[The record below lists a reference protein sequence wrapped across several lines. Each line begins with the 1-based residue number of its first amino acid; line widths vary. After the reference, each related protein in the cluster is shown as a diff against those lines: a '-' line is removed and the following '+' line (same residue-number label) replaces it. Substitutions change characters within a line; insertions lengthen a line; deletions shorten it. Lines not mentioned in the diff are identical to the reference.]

1 MRTYRELFAIREYTV
16 LFVARSFVMLGVV
29 VGNLA
34 LGTIVFQTTRSPL
47 LTGIAL
53 FGGPLVQLATSHFLL
68 ATADLI
74 RPRTAMVLVG
84 LTSAGTD
91 LLQLVPGLAWGW
103 RLALVAVGYLVVS
116 ATSGTVMALV
126 GDIVPAD
133 GFVLA
138 RSTMSVLVGGMQV
151 IGNGIGGLL
160 LLWFATTHLFL
171 ISASLTL
178 VAVLV
183 ARFGLADHAPRASGK
198 VVGRTQAVNRELLG
212 SRVVRPLYL
221 TMWVPN
227 GLIVGCEALFIP
239 YAGRHGGYLFA
250 AAAAGMLAGDL
261 SMGRFVPERVRDR
274 LIRPLRYALAVP
286 YLVMIL
292 APGNLVAGLVA
303 LVASVGY
310 CAHLPLQ
317 ERLIRH
323 TAADQRGQ
331 VFGLYSTGLMVGQA
345 VGAIVAGALAGW
357 LGHGRE
363 GVGQTMAILAV
374 ASCLVTLALS
384 RGLSRSAPVRAQVSR
399 SDLGAGSRTG

>member
-1 MRTYRELFAIREYTV
+1 VRTYRELFAIREYSV

-34 LGTIVFQTTRSPL
+34 LGTIVFQTTGSPL

-53 FGGPLVQLATSHFLL
+53 FGGPLVQLVTSHFLL

-74 RPRTAMVLVG
+74 RPRTAMILVG
-84 LTSAGTD
+84 LTSSVTD
-91 LLQLVPGLAWGW
+91 LFQLIPGLAWGW
-103 RLALVAVGYLVVS
+103 RFALVAVGYLVVS

-126 GDIVPAD
+126 SDIVPAD

-160 LLWFATTHLFL
+160 LLWFATTHLFV
-171 ISASLTL
+171 ISASMTFL
-178 VAVLV
+178 AVLI
-183 ARFGLADHAPRASGK
+183 ARFGLADHPPRAEGK
-198 VVGRTQAVNRELLG
+198 IVGRTQTVNRILFG
-212 SRVVRPLYL
+212 SRIVRPLYL

-250 AAAAGMLAGDL
+250 AAAAGMLVGDL
-261 SMGRFVPERVRDR
+261 SMGRFVPDRVRDR
-274 LIRPLRYALAVP
+274 LIRPLRYTLAIP
-286 YLVMIL
+286 YLAMIL
-292 APGNLVAGLVA
+292 IPGNVVAALIA

-323 TAADQRGQ
+323 TALDQRGQ
-331 VFGLYSTGLMVGQA
+331 VFGLYSTGLMIGQA

-374 ASCLVTLALS
+374 ASCLVTLALAK
-384 RGLSRSAPVRAQVSR
+384 GLSRSAPDQELTPSQALPSR
-399 SDLGAGSRTG
+399 N

>member
-1 MRTYRELFAIREYTV
+1 MRTYRELFAIREYAV

-34 LGTIVFQTTRSPL
+34 LGTIVFQTTGSAL

-53 FGGPLVQLATSHFLL
+53 FGGPLVTLATSHFLL

-84 LTSAGTD
+84 LTSAVTD
-91 LLQLVPGLAWGW
+91 LFQLIPNLAWGW
-103 RLALVAVGYLVVS
+103 RFALVAVGYLVVS

-126 GDIVPAD
+126 SDIVPAD
-133 GFVLA
+133 GFLLA

-160 LLWFATTHLFL
+160 LLWFATSHLFL
-171 ISASLTL
+171 ISASMTF
-178 VAVLV
+178 VSVLI
-183 ARFGLADHAPRASGK
+183 ARFGLADHPPRATGR
-198 VVGRTQAVNRELLG
+198 VVGRTQQVNRTLLG

-227 GLIVGCEALFIP
+227 GLVVGCEALFIP

-250 AAAAGMLAGDL
+250 SAAAGMLVGDL
-261 SMGRFVPERVRDR
+261 SMGRFVPERLRDR
-274 LIRPLRYALAVP
+274 LIRPLRYLLAVP
-286 YLVMIL
+286 YLAMVLTPVNVL
-292 APGNLVAGLVA
+292 AAVVAV
-303 LVASVGY
+303 VASVGY

-317 ERLIRH
+317 ERLIRV

-345 VGAIVAGALAGW
+345 LGAVIAGALAGW
-357 LGHGRE
+357 LGHGRD
-363 GVGQTMAILAV
+363 GVGQTMAVLAV
-374 ASCLVTLALS
+374 ASVLVTLALTH
-384 RGLSRSAPVRAQVSR
+384 GLARSAPGRESTPRHVLPSR
-399 SDLGAGSRTG
+399 K